1 MQVISIQSSKK
12 VTQEVVRIWLLSTVL
27 TGMER
32 AEKRRPSEESNEQ
45 VLLEKQC
52 ISTVLVWTCF

>member
-1 MQVISIQSSKK
+1 M
-12 VTQEVVRIWLLSTVL
+12 TQEVVRIWLLSTVL

-32 AEKRRPSEESNEQ
+32 AEKRRPSEEGNEQ

-52 ISTVLVWTCF
+52 ISTVLIWTCF

>member
-12 VTQEVVRIWLLSTVL
+12 VTQEVVRIWLLSTVF

-32 AEKRRPSEESNEQ
+32 AEKGRPSEEGNEQ